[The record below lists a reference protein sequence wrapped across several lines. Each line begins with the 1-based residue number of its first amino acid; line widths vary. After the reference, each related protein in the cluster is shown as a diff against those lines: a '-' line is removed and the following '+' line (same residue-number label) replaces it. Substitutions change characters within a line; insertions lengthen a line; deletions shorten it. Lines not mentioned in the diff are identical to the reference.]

1 MTKNVIK
8 KASKSGTPEGMAENF
23 KKATVELATLHLLS
37 ETPMYV

>member
-8 KASKSGTPEGMAENF
+8 KASKSGTPEVMAENF